1 VTLEKITKDRPSD
14 PKRRYGDACGTAH
27 GLELIGERWAL
38 LVLREL
44 LLGAR
49 RFSQLRADL
58 PGLSA
63 NVLTQRLAELEERGL
78 VRRRTLPPP
87 ASVQVYEA
95 TEWGLE
101 AEPVIQS
108 LGRWAARSP
117 LHDPTLPLSGVS
129 VLLSFR
135 TMIDEDRARKIDA
148 RIGFVFGKD
157 RYVARLRKGRI
168 KVSQGSVEEC
178 DLIISAAP
186 TTLAAV
192 VYGGAPIDLL
202 GLSGDRALAE
212 RFVTLF
218 VLPAKAGEGS

>member
-1 VTLEKITKDRPSD
+1 MELGKVTVKGRAEA
-14 PKRRYGDACGTAH
+14 KRRYDDGCGTAH

-44 LLGAR
+44 LLGPR

-78 VRRRTLPPP
+78 ARRRYLPPP
-87 ASVQVYEA
+87 ASAQVYEA

-101 AEPVIQS
+101 AEPVIQA

-117 LHDPTLPLSGVS
+117 MHDPSLPLSGVS
-129 VLLSFR
+129 ILLSFR
-135 TMIDEDRARKIDA
+135 TMIDEKRARKFDA

-157 RYVARLRKGRI
+157 RYVARVRKGRI
-168 KVSQGSVEEC
+168 KVAQGAVEEC
-178 DLIISAAP
+178 DAIISAPP
-186 TTLAAV
+186 TALAAV

-202 GLSGDRALAE
+202 GISGDRSVAE
-212 RFVTLF
+212 KFVTLF
-218 VLPAKAGEGS
+218 VLPPKVGS